1 MKLQYLIFL
10 SALSLFLLTCA
21 ERPNKQ
27 ANSDKSVSKR
37 PNILLLLADDMGYGE
52 LGSYGQSVIQ
62 TPFLDELAANGLRFT
77 DFYAGTAVCSPSRAV
92 LMTGQHAGHTSI
104 RGNNGLLEGKWQRL
118 PLKKSEVTIGEML
131 KQAGYETAMVGKWHL
146 DDPDDLSTWACKR
159 GFDYAV
165 QEQWAARG
173 GKGYPFDE
181 RVHWINERQDSIL
194 YNYQDYS
201 CLDEFRTNFAIDFLD
216 NKDDSKP
223 FFLYMSYRIPHAHE
237 YYVRDNELYKD
248 KGFPEVERTFAAR
261 ITMLDQQVK
270 RLYEELERRG
280 ELDNTLIIF
289 TSDNGP
295 HHQVKHKVFTER
307 HDRLFFKS
315 SGGLRGFKRDLYEG
329 GIRVPCIA
337 YWKNKIRSG
346 KTTDH
351 SAVFY
356 DFMPTFAELAQTT
369 IPSQADGISFLPELL
384 GKEQSKHEFMYWE
397 IHNNPKVKGFR
408 QAVRQGKWK
417 AVRYGDR
424 YKTEL
429 YNLDKDPFEEEDVS
443 KQHPETINKINAI
456 LKRESSSTS
465 RYEFAGG
472 VFK

>member
-1 MKLQYLIFL
+1 M
-10 SALSLFLLTCA
+10 
-21 ERPNKQ
+21 
-27 ANSDKSVSKR
+27 R

-62 TPFLDELAANGLRFT
+62 TPFLDELAAKGLRFT

-104 RGNNGLLEGKWQRL
+104 RGNNGLQDGKWQRL
-118 PLKKSEVTIGEML
+118 PLKQSEVTIAEIL
-131 KQAGYETAMVGKWHL
+131 KQAGYETGMVGKWHL

-165 QEQWAARG
+165 QEQWAAKG

-181 RVHWINERQDSIL
+181 RVHWVNDRQDSIL
-194 YNYQDYS
+194 YNYQDYD

-216 NKDDSKP
+216 KKDHSKP

-261 ITMLDQQVK
+261 ITMLDQQIK
-270 RLYEELERRG
+270 RLYDELDRRE

-295 HHQVKHKVFTER
+295 HHQVKHKVLSER
-307 HDRLFFKS
+307 HDRMFFNS
-315 SGGLRGFKRDLYEG
+315 SGGLRGYKRDLYEG

-337 YWKNKIRSG
+337 YWKDKIRSG
-346 KTTDH
+346 DTTH
-351 SAVFY
+351 HPAAFY

-369 IPSQADGISFLPELL
+369 IPSQTDGISFLPELL
-384 GKEQSKHEFMYWE
+384 GKEQSKHEFLYWE

-408 QAVRQGKWK
+408 QAMRLGNWK

-429 YNLDKDPFEEEDVS
+429 YDLEKDPLEEEDVS
-443 KQHPETINKINAI
+443 KEHPETIKKINAI

-472 VFK
+472 VFKQ